1 MTDVSAP
8 RRGLTG
14 LWFALAIGPAAWA
27 IHLMGQAAF
36 VRYACNDPEWR
47 WVLHGLTVVT
57 ALPTMAGLAI
67 CWAIV
72 RRTPGPEDAATS
84 AGRTR
89 FLALVA
95 AFTAAISLGLILL
108 EGSYVLWI
116 SGCA

>member
-1 MTDVSAP
+1 MTDVSES
-8 RRGLTG
+8 RTGLIG

-36 VRYACNDPEWR
+36 VRYACNDPEWH
-47 WVLHGLTVVT
+47 WALHGLTVAT
-57 ALPTMAGLAI
+57 ALPTIVGLAI

-72 RRTPGPEDAATS
+72 RRTPDPEDAATPG
-84 AGRTR
+84 GRTR

-116 SGCA
+116 SDCA